1 MGGLPKGGSREAAQS
16 TIITSKHVKTRDK
29 PPFYHPRYI
38 SLCRKINGGFLRLCH
53 QLFENDVT
61 CPKGTSMTS
70 HSPTTACST
79 SLCWSELK
87 QPETTGCK
95 SKTQPLSR
103 FLSQTALKA
112 YKRAD

>member
-53 QLFENDVT
+53 QLLENDVT

-79 SLCWSELK
+79 SCAGQSLNSRK
-87 QPETTGCK
+87 QQVVNPK
-95 SKTQPLSR
+95 HSHS
-103 FLSQTALKA
+103 
-112 YKRAD
+112 ADSYPRQH